1 MTREEAQT
9 QVCDAGRLLL
19 KEGLVARTWGNVSCR
34 IDDTY
39 FAITPSGRTYDDL
52 KPEEVVIMN
61 MHSEEYE
68 GEVKPSSEK
77 GVHAG
82 LYRSRKDINAVI
94 HTHQVNASTIAAAHR
109 TLPAVLDD
117 MAQLIGPD
125 VRVADYALP
134 GTKKMVRVVLKAMK
148 GRNAAIL
155 ANHGAIC
162 AAPTMD
168 DCFAV
173 AQILEKS
180 CKVFIEAE
188 FLGGAKK
195 LSKFDAVVMRQYY
208 LMKYSR
214 EKSRN
219 R

>member
-1 MTREEAQT
+1 MTREEARKE
-9 QVCDAGRLLL
+9 VCDAGRLLL

-34 IDDTY
+34 IDDQWI
-39 FAITPSGRTYDDL
+39 AITPSGKAYEEL
-52 KPEEVVIMN
+52 KPEDIVIMN
-61 MHSEEYE
+61 YNTEEYE
-68 GEVKPSSEK
+68 GVVKPSSEK
-77 GVHAG
+77 GMHAA
-82 LYRSRKDINAVI
+82 LYRTRKDINAII

-109 TLPAVLDD
+109 TMPAVLDD

-134 GTKKMVRVVLKAMK
+134 STKKMVKVVLKAMK
-148 GRNAAIL
+148 GRNACIL
-155 ANHGAIC
+155 ANHGAVC

-188 FLGGAKK
+188 FLGGAKE
-195 LSKFDAVVMRQYY
+195 LSRFDAVVMRQYY
-208 LMKYSR
+208 LRKYSR
-214 EKSRN
+214 RK
-219 R
+219 

>member
-1 MTREEAQT
+1 MMKLEAQM
-9 QVCDAGRLLL
+9 QVCNAGKLLL

-34 IDDTY
+34 IDDTW

-52 KPEEVVIMN
+52 KPEDIVLMN
-61 MHSEEYE
+61 CITGEYE
-68 GEVKPSSEK
+68 GDVKPSSEK

-82 LYRSRKDINAVI
+82 LYRTRKDINAII

-109 TLPAVLDD
+109 KMPAVLDD

-134 GTKKMVRVVLKAMK
+134 STKKMVTVVLKAMK

-155 ANHGAIC
+155 ANHGAVC

-195 LSKFDAVVMRQYY
+195 LSRFDAAVMRQYY

>member
-1 MTREEAQT
+1 MTNEEAQKI
-9 QVCDAGRLLL
+9 VCDAAKKLLA
-19 KEGLVARTWGNVSCR
+19 EGLVARTWGNVSMR
-34 IDDTY
+34 IDERLC
-39 FAITPSGRTYDDL
+39 AITPSGKAYEEM
-52 KPEEVVIMN
+52 KPEDIVIMDYTTG
-61 MHSEEYE
+61 EYD
-68 GEVKPSSEK
+68 GHVKPSSEK

-82 LYRSRKDINAVI
+82 LYKTRKDINAVI

-109 TLPAVLDD
+109 KMPAVLDD

-125 VRVADYALP
+125 VRIADYALP
-134 GTKKMVRVVLKAMK
+134 STKKLVKETLKAMK
-148 GRNAAIL
+148 GRNACIL

-180 CKVFIEAE
+180 CKVYIEAA

-195 LSKFDAVVMRQYY
+195 LSKFDAVLMRQYY
-208 LMKYSR
+208 LKKYR
-214 EKSRN
+214 DRD
-219 R
+219 

>member
-1 MTREEAQT
+1 MTKEEARK
-9 QVCDAGRLLL
+9 QVCEAGLKLL
-19 KEGLVARTWGNVSCR
+19 KEGLVARTWGNVSVR
-34 IDDTY
+34 IDDR
-39 FAITPSGRTYDDL
+39 FCAITPSGKAY
-52 KPEEVVIMN
+52 EEMTPGDIVIMDYTTG
-61 MHSEEYE
+61 EYE
-68 GEVKPSSEK
+68 GDVKPSSEK

-82 LYRSRKDINAVI
+82 LYKTRKDINAII

-109 TLPAVLDD
+109 VMPAVLDD

-125 VRVADYALP
+125 VKIAKYALP
-134 GTKKMVRVVLKAMK
+134 STIKLVKETLKAMK
-148 GRNAAIL
+148 GRNACIL
-155 ANHGAIC
+155 ANHGAVC

-195 LSKFDAVVMRQYY
+195 LSKFDAVLMRQFY
-208 LMKYSR
+208 LRKYAKR
-214 EKSRN
+214 K
-219 R
+219 